1 MPIKDQLPDPEHF
14 GERLLQVTRY
24 LQGQTS
30 SEIPIIRTGVFAQHR
45 SDLEDMDFSSDWSFE
60 FDPYWEVKLGKPE
73 DADRMG
79 IERPDFG
86 DSEAFAVIG
95 GNVNVEDGEFQ
106 QYSFSL
112 SLLVESDAELRGE
125 SESDDAED
133 PCCWEGSNN
142 EPPCHW
148 RLARRL
154 HFDIDLGDNDD
165 ESKPIT
171 HLQMGG
177 NSQIEATPEGH
188 QVHYCS
194 SPLDKP
200 RVPYPPMDP
209 VLLLHMLITQY
220 PTISSANQGTW
231 YDQVTSSEKLLWDD
245 YHGWLSNTAIRDD
258 RSEPFVNLLLN
269 DNENISPEEL
279 VGELDT

>member
-1 MPIKDQLPDPEHF
+1 MPIRDQMPDPQDL
-14 GERLLQVTRY
+14 GERLLEVTKY
-24 LQGQTS
+24 LQDQES
-30 SEIPIIRTGVFAQHR
+30 SDIPIFESGVFAQHR
-45 SDLEDMDFSSDWSFE
+45 NDLEDKDFSEDWCFA
-60 FDPYWEVKLGKPE
+60 FDPYWEVKLGNPE

-95 GNVNVEDGEFQ
+95 GNVNVVAGKFK

-112 SLLVESDAELRGE
+112 SILVRSDAELRGE
-125 SESDDAED
+125 SESIDAED
-133 PCCWEGSNN
+133 PCCWAFESNN
-142 EPPCHW
+142 EEPCEW
-148 RLARRL
+148 RLARRF

-165 ESKPIT
+165 ESKPIS
-171 HLQMGG
+171 HLQIGG
-177 NSQIEATPEGH
+177 NPHIGKTPEGE

-231 YDQVTSSEKLLWDD
+231 YDQVTSSEELLWDD
-245 YHGWLSNTAIRDD
+245 YHGWLSNTDIRDG
-258 RSEPFVNLLLN
+258 ENKPFANLLFS
-269 DNENISPEEL
+269 DDDISPDEL
-279 VGELDT
+279 VG